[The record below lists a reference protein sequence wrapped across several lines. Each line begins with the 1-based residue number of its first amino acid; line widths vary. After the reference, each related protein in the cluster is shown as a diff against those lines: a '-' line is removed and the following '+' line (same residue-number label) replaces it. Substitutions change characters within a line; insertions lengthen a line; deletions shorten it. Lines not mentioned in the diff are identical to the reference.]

1 MIKKS
6 SLKNALFVF
15 DDGLLTIEQMDREQ
29 LIQALEWTISAAEE
43 SKKTAD
49 KFKQLLE
56 LSQNMKI
63 MSDEMRGM

>member
-15 DDGLLTIEQMDREQ
+15 DDGLLTVEQMDREQ

-63 MSDEMRGM
+63 MSDEMRGV